1 MENEVQF
8 YGMIAEKLG
17 ISKTSILIDFKG
29 EDVNVRDLII
39 DSYPLLKS
47 MTFQIAINNVIKENI
62 SSAEVGKIIAILP
75 PFAGG

>member
-17 ISKTSILIDFKG
+17 ISKTSILIDFKA

>member
-17 ISKTSILIDFKG
+17 ISKTSIVIDFKG

-39 DSYPLLKS
+39 DKYPLLKS

-62 SSAEVGKIIAILP
+62 SSAEVGGIIAILP

>member
-29 EDVNVRDLII
+29 EDVNVRDLIS
-39 DSYPLLKS
+39 DSYPLLKA

-62 SSAEVGKIIAILP
+62 SSAEVGEIIAILP

>member
-17 ISKTSILIDFKG
+17 ISKTSIWVDFNG
-29 EDVNVRDLII
+29 EDVNVRNLII
-39 DSYPLLKS
+39 SRYPELKS
-47 MTFQIAINNVIKENI
+47 MTFQIAINNELKENL
-62 SSAEVGKIIAILP
+62 SSADTGKIIAILP

>member
-8 YGMIAEKLG
+8 YGMISEKLG
-17 ISKTSILIDFKG
+17 ISKTSIVIDFKG

-62 SSAEVGKIIAILP
+62 SSAEVGGIIAILP

>member
-47 MTFQIAINNVIKENI
+47 MTFEIAINNVIKENI
-62 SSAEVGKIIAILP
+62 SSTEVGEIIAILP

>member
-1 MENEVQF
+1 M
-8 YGMIAEKLG
+8 
-17 ISKTSILIDFKG
+17 
-29 EDVNVRDLII
+29 NVRDLII